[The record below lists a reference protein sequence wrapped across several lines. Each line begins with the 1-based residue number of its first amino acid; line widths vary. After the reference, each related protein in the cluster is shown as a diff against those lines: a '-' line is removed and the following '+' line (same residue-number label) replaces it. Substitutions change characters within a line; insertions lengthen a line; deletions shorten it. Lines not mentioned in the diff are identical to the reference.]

1 LKFASPP
8 PRLKNRYA
16 RARALAHAQRLI
28 SRELDFHLTTECIH
42 CIFSIC
48 LACAPLIDS
57 KRWQRACQAATSR
70 QRLATRCGMG
80 FLEGGTPLTWSASLA
95 HVKYGARA

>member
-1 LKFASPP
+1 MNFENPP
-8 PRLKNRYA
+8 T
-16 RARALAHAQRLI
+16 RARALLRTRSASFLASWI
-28 SRELDFHLTTECIH
+28 AKFHLTTECIH